1 MSPSGDGLKVVV
13 KTDNYDIANYSNCY
27 RQVEQLF
34 IDTFGIEPDNSCEDV
49 GRACYM
55 SHDPNPYCNI
65 SATSWHYEYKP
76 EFDKVQTT
84 QSACGSGF
92 AVPTLTPAEQF
103 MAKLQAARCPLTD
116 EQIITILDIRWS
128 KFPNNYT
135 DGNRTKSIFTQA
147 TILSKAGV
155 DESKAIEYLKSKFLP
170 TGYSEEKLV
179 YEAKRAYQ
187 KTFNL
192 FGTER
197 YKYKTYS
204 EYKKSH

>member
-1 MSPSGDGLKVVV
+1 MHK
-13 KTDNYDIANYSNCY
+13 A
-27 RQVEQLF
+27 
-34 IDTFGIEPDNSCEDV
+34 
-49 GRACYM
+49 
-55 SHDPNPYCNI
+55 
-65 SATSWHYEYKP
+65 
-76 EFDKVQTT
+76 
-84 QSACGSGF
+84 
-92 AVPTLTPAEQF
+92 
-103 MAKLQAARCPLTD
+103 LTD

-135 DGNRTKSIFTQA
+135 DGHRTKSVFVQA
-147 TILSKAGV
+147 KTLCLAGI

-170 TGYSEEKLV
+170 TGFREEKLV

-197 YKYKTYS
+197 CKYKTYS